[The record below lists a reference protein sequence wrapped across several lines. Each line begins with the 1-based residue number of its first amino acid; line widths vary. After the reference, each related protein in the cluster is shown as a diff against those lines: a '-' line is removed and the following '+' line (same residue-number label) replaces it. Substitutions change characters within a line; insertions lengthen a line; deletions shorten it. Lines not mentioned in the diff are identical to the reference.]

1 MISINYSVKN
11 NISKLD
17 IRIEKISENSIYEI
31 DNLEELDY
39 VKSVVEK

>member
-1 MISINYSVKN
+1 DDIVKN

-39 VKSVVEK
+39 VKSVVEI

>member
-1 MISINYSVKN
+1 
-11 NISKLD
+11 LD